1 MSNGRAAA
9 TSGSAPRSRPSNAAA
24 STRRFCARN
33 ARCSAKRSTGRNTCA
48 SSSPTTSRFS
58 PTRSSSARFR
68 TRRSCR
74 YGRERWCRAERRA
87 SALAA
92 GVFAARSFAL
102 RVGCDLAQ
110 QNDWTAVSVVE
121 HKAGVLD
128 YNTEWERHCGLGAR
142 PQVKAEYFDLRHLER
157 VRGLSY
163 VDIVDRLKI
172 MMATPPLCGD
182 GRTPSSEL
190 VVDATG
196 VGRGVADLIADAG
209 LPFIGVIITGGIETT
224 HAQSNFWHVSKL
236 DLVSRLDGK
245 LHSGALRIAAALTEA
260 PNLAEELKNFRRA
273 VSASGRATFGAR
285 ATAHDDLVLSC
296 ALAIWL
302 LGWPPVHRVALG
314 GYRWDRCDWQGT

>member
-1 MSNGRAAA
+1 MRPHRPGVSARGTRDARRCALPAGIPVRVRRQRRADFRQRDHRARVFAPGGRAAMA
-9 TSGSAPRSRPSNAAA
+9 VNAGAQSVA
-24 STRRFCARN
+24 SPPVFLQR
-33 ARCSAKRSTGRNTCA
+33 G
-48 SSSPTTSRFS
+48 PSRF
-58 PTRSSSARFR
+58 A
-68 TRRSCR
+68 
-74 YGRERWCRAERRA
+74 
-87 SALAA
+87 
-92 GVFAARSFAL
+92 
-102 RVGCDLAQ
+102 VGCDLAQ
-110 QNDWTAVSVVE
+110 ANDWTAVSIVE
-121 HKAGVLD
+121 HKAGALD
-128 YNTEWERHCGLGAR
+128 YNPEWERHCGLGAR
-142 PQVKAEYFDLRHLER
+142 PQVKAAYFDLRHLER

-163 VDIVDRLKI
+163 VDIVDRLKT

-196 VGRGVADLIADAG
+196 VGRGVCDLISDAG
-209 LPFIGVIITGGIETT
+209 LSFTGVIITGGIETT
-224 HAQSNFWHVSKL
+224 HAQGNFWHVSKL

-302 LGWPPVHRVALG
+302 LGWPPVPRAAPG
-314 GYRWDRCDWQGT
+314 GYC